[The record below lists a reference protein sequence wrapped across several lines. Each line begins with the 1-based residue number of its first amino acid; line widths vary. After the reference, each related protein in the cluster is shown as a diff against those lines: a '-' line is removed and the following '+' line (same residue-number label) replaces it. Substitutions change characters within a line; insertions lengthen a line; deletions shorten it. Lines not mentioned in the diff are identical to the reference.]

1 MKHKFLHIIITIVVI
16 LIIVLLILAISRFYI
31 LSKIQEN
38 NEFYEAQNN
47 CYYYSETNN
56 AIMEYWRKDSI
67 MKLNIKY
74 LSNNSDMTFWKNL
87 DTNEDLIFYNSNEKT
102 YSNSNGGMIERLPI
116 GITFTENIGTR
127 ILMAINPTLYIGS
140 KEYKGINCYYI
151 KQFDYEEFIEK
162 ETGLIL
168 YNNYDNDIRKINYTF
183 NEVTDEDVQKP
194 NIQEYTYKE

>member
-16 LIIVLLILAISRFYI
+16 LIILLLILAISRFYI

-74 LSNNSDMTFWKNL
+74 LSNNSDMTFWKNS

-140 KEYKGINCYYI
+140 KEYNGINCYYI
-151 KQFDYEEFIEK
+151 KQFDYEEFIDK

-168 YNNYDNDIRKINYTF
+168 YSNYDNDIRKIYYTF
-183 NEVTDEDVQKP
+183 DEVTDEDVKKP

>member
-1 MKHKFLHIIITIVVI
+1 MKHKLLHIIRTII
-16 LIIVLLILAISRFYI
+16 FILLIILVVLAISRFFI

-38 NEFYEAQNN
+38 NEFYESQNN
-47 CYYYSETNN
+47 CHYYLESNN
-56 AIMEYWRKDSI
+56 AIMEYWRKGSI

-74 LSNNSDMTFWKNL
+74 LDNNSDMTFWENS

-140 KEYKGINCYYI
+140 KEYNGINCYYI
-151 KQFDYEEFIEK
+151 KQFDYEEFIDK

-168 YNNYDNDIRKINYTF
+168 YSNYDNDIRKIYYTF
-183 NEVTDEDVQKP
+183 DEVTDEDIKKP

>member
-1 MKHKFLHIIITIVVI
+1 MKHKLLHIIITII
-16 LIIVLLILAISRFYI
+16 FILLIILVVLAISRFFI

-38 NEFYEAQNN
+38 NEFYESQNN
-47 CYYYSETNN
+47 CHYYLEGNN
-56 AIMEYWRKDSI
+56 AITEYWRKDSI

-74 LSNNSDMTFWKNL
+74 LDNNSDMIFWKNL
-87 DTNEDLIFYNSNEKT
+87 DTNEDLIFYNSNEKI

-140 KEYKGINCYYI
+140 KEYNGINCYYI
-151 KQFDYEEFIEK
+151 KQFDYEEFIDK

-168 YNNYDNDIRKINYTF
+168 YSNYDNDIRKIYYTF
-183 NEVTDEDVQKP
+183 DEVTDEDVKKP

>member
-47 CYYYSETNN
+47 YYYYSETNN
-56 AIMEYWRKDSI
+56 AIMENWRKDSI
-67 MKLNIKY
+67 MKLIIKY
-74 LSNNSDMTFWKNL
+74 LSNNSDMTFCKNS

-116 GITFTENIGTR
+116 GITF
-127 ILMAINPTLYIGS
+127 ILHV
-140 KEYKGINCYYI
+140 
-151 KQFDYEEFIEK
+151 F
-162 ETGLIL
+162 
-168 YNNYDNDIRKINYTF
+168 
-183 NEVTDEDVQKP
+183 
-194 NIQEYTYKE
+194 

>member
-1 MKHKFLHIIITIVVI
+1 MKHKLLHIIRTII
-16 LIIVLLILAISRFYI
+16 FILLIILVVLAISRFFI

-38 NEFYEAQNN
+38 NEFYESQNN
-47 CYYYSETNN
+47 CHYYLESNN
-56 AIMEYWRKDSI
+56 AIMEYWRKGSI

-74 LSNNSDMTFWKNL
+74 LDNNSDMTFWENS

-140 KEYKGINCYYI
+140 KEYNGINCYYI
-151 KQFDYEEFIEK
+151 KQFDYEEFIDK

-168 YNNYDNDIRKINYTF
+168 YSNYDNDIRKIYYTF
-183 NEVTDEDVQKP
+183 DEVTDEDVKKP

>member
-1 MKHKFLHIIITIVVI
+1 MKYKFLHTIITIIFILVI
-16 LIIVLLILAISRFYI
+16 ILVILAISRFFI

-38 NEFYEAQNN
+38 NEFYESQNN
-47 CYYYSETNN
+47 CHYYLESNN
-56 AIMEYWRKDSI
+56 AIMEYWRKGSI

-74 LSNNSDMTFWKNL
+74 LDNNSDMTFWKNL

-140 KEYKGINCYYI
+140 KEYNGINCYYI
-151 KQFDYEEFIEK
+151 KQFDYEEFIDK

-168 YNNYDNDIRKINYTF
+168 YSNYDNDIRKIYYTF
-183 NEVTDEDVQKP
+183 DEVTDEDVKKP

>member
-1 MKHKFLHIIITIVVI
+1 MKHKFLHIIITIIFILIVI
-16 LIIVLLILAISRFYI
+16 LIIIAIIRFFT
-31 LSKIQEN
+31 LSKIQTD
-38 NEFYEAQNN
+38 NEFYESQNN

-56 AIMEYWRKDSI
+56 TITEYWRKGSI

-74 LSNNSDMTFWKNL
+74 FNNNSDMTFWKNL
-87 DTNEDLIFYNSNEKT
+87 DTNEDLIFYNSNEKI

-127 ILMAINPTLYIGS
+127 ILMSINPTLYIGS
-140 KEYKGINCYYI
+140 KEYNGINCYYI
-151 KQFDYEEFIEK
+151 KQFNYEEFIEK

-168 YNNYDNDIRKINYTF
+168 YSNYDNDIRKISYTF
-183 NEVTDEDVQKP
+183 NEVTDEDIKKP

>member
-1 MKHKFLHIIITIVVI
+1 MKHKLLHIIITII
-16 LIIVLLILAISRFYI
+16 FILLIILGVLAISRFFI

-38 NEFYEAQNN
+38 NEFYESQNN
-47 CYYYSETNN
+47 CHYYLEGNN
-56 AIMEYWRKDSI
+56 ANTEYCRKDSI
-67 MKLNIKY
+67 MKLNSKY
-74 LSNNSDMTFWKNL
+74 LDNNSDMIFWKNL

-140 KEYKGINCYYI
+140 KEYNGINCYYI
-151 KQFDYEEFIEK
+151 KQFDYEEFIDK

-168 YNNYDNDIRKINYTF
+168 YSNYDNDIRKIYYTF
-183 NEVTDEDVQKP
+183 DEVTDEDVKKP

>member
-1 MKHKFLHIIITIVVI
+1 MKHKLLHIIITII
-16 LIIVLLILAISRFYI
+16 FILLIILGVLAISRFFI

-38 NEFYEAQNN
+38 NEFYESQNN
-47 CYYYSETNN
+47 CHYYLESNN
-56 AIMEYWRKDSI
+56 AIMEYWRKNSI

-74 LSNNSDMTFWKNL
+74 LDNNSDMIFWKNL

-140 KEYKGINCYYI
+140 KEYNGINCYYI
-151 KQFDYEEFIEK
+151 KQFDYEEFIDK

-168 YNNYDNDIRKINYTF
+168 YSNYDNDIRKIYYTF
-183 NEVTDEDVQKP
+183 DEVTDEDVKKP

>member
-74 LSNNSDMTFWKNL
+74 LDNNSDMIFWKNL

-140 KEYKGINCYYI
+140 KEYKGVNCYYI

>member
-1 MKHKFLHIIITIVVI
+1 MKHKLLHIIITII
-16 LIIVLLILAISRFYI
+16 FILLIILVVLAISRFFI

-38 NEFYEAQNN
+38 NEFYESQNN
-47 CYYYSETNN
+47 CHYYLESNN
-56 AIMEYWRKDSI
+56 AIMEYWRKGSI

-74 LSNNSDMTFWKNL
+74 LDNNSDMTFWENS

-140 KEYKGINCYYI
+140 KEYNGINCYYI
-151 KQFDYEEFIEK
+151 KQFDYEEFIDK

-168 YNNYDNDIRKINYTF
+168 YSNYDNDIRKIYYTF
-183 NEVTDEDVQKP
+183 DEVTDEDVKKP

>member
-1 MKHKFLHIIITIVVI
+1 MKYKFLHTIITIIFILVI
-16 LIIVLLILAISRFYI
+16 ILVILAISRFFI

-38 NEFYEAQNN
+38 NEFYESQNN
-47 CYYYSETNN
+47 CHYYLESNN
-56 AIMEYWRKDSI
+56 AIMEYWRKGSI

-74 LSNNSDMTFWKNL
+74 LDNNSDMTFWENS

-140 KEYKGINCYYI
+140 KEYNGTNCYYI
-151 KQFDYEEFIEK
+151 KQLDYEEFIEK

-168 YNNYDNDIRKINYTF
+168 YSNYDNDIKKINYTF
-183 NEVTDEDVQKP
+183 NEVTDENVKKP
-194 NIQEYTYKE
+194 NIHEYTYKE

>member
-74 LSNNSDMTFWKNL
+74 LSNNSDMTFWKNS

-140 KEYKGINCYYI
+140 KEYNGINCYYI
-151 KQFDYEEFIEK
+151 KQFDYEEFIDK

-168 YNNYDNDIRKINYTF
+168 YSNYDNDIRKIYYTF
-183 NEVTDEDVQKP
+183 DEVTDEDVKKP